1 MASDPSVP
9 VFKLAGL
16 VGKDQVLAS
25 RVLGLANSAFSA
37 PLMRISTV
45 LEAISRVGTA
55 AVRNVIVT
63 VSLVSRMRDSSTYG
77 TRGPALF
84 DHALG
89 TAYMARLIAERARVS
104 EDEAFLAGL
113 MHDIGKLV
121 ILKLAHDHG
130 RRTGEEVTTDVLEL
144 ALQERHAM
152 MGSLALRR
160 WHLPE
165 SVDDP
170 VMFHHN
176 YESAPRHQRE
186 VEVCY
191 LANRLSHR
199 YGFGCKPEPV
209 DSAEFVKDDVFA
221 RLGLDQDWLQTID
234 AKAPGLVAV
243 AKQSLS

>member
-1 MASDPSVP
+1 MASDPEVP
-9 VFKLAGL
+9 GFKLAEL
-16 VGKDQVLAS
+16 VGKDPVLAS
-25 RVLGLANSAFSA
+25 RLLGLANSAFSA
-37 PLMRISTV
+37 SSRPISTV
-45 LEAISRVGTA
+45 LEAITRVGTA

-63 VSLVSRMRDSSTYG
+63 VSLTSMKDRAIYG
-77 TRGPALF
+77 TGGQALF

-89 TAYMARLIAERARVS
+89 TAYTAHLIAERVRVS
-104 EDEAFLAGL
+104 QDEAFLAGL

-121 ILKLAHDHG
+121 ILRLAYDHG
-130 RRTGEEVTTDVLEL
+130 RRTGEKVAADDLKQ
-144 ALQERHAM
+144 ALRERHAM

-176 YESAPRHQRE
+176 YEAAPRRQRE

-199 YGFGCKPEPV
+199 YGFGCEPEPV
-209 DSAEFVKDDVFA
+209 DSAEFVHDDVFA
-221 RLGLDQDWLQTID
+221 RLGLDQGWLD
-234 AKAPGLVAV
+234 ATDARAPGIVSA
-243 AKQSLS
+243 AIKSLG